1 MEARLCLSFICI
13 LLCTFKSKAQDLS
26 GIAAQEPFTVHGAVD
41 VRAIGYRANG
51 ITGRRSPFSWV
62 LSGSPVISV
71 YGVRIP
77 VSFTFSEQ
85 ERSFSQPFNQFG
97 LSPTYKWITVHG
109 GYRNVSFSPFTLAG
123 HTMLG
128 GGVELSP
135 GKFRFG
141 LMTGRLNRATT
152 VDTTSGM
159 LRPYSF
165 SRYGTAVKVGYGT
178 EKSYID
184 ISYLTAK
191 DGKNGPMNYP
201 DSVAQVRPAANSV
214 LGSGFK
220 VSFLKNFQAFGDAG
234 VSVYTRDSQSDLAVE
249 TDSSQ
254 KALRS
259 LMKLLKVNGTT
270 EYYLAYNAGIGY
282 TGKQFS
288 LKVIYKH
295 VDPGFKSM
303 GAYFFQDD
311 LRNLTLNPA
320 FNALGGKLRF
330 SGSIGIQKDN
340 VKKLKQ
346 ATTKRIIGLANLS
359 WEVTSK
365 LGLDAN
371 YANYTSNAE
380 PTVQVVENRY
390 LLAQTNSNLSLT
402 PRLMLPGKKMTQV
415 VILSYNLSS
424 LRDLSKDTL
433 QAANFLSQVVFLS
446 HSLTLTSLA
455 MTFSSGLNYTSNQLA
470 TGTIGN
476 YSANLG
482 LSKAFL
488 KNKLALSSSNS
499 YIITRPLQGSGR
511 IWNLGGNV
519 SYLPARGHRFS
530 LRINAMDNRLKYA
543 ENEPVHY
550 SELTG
555 ELGYTF
561 NF

>member
-1 MEARLCLSFICI
+1 MEARLSLLFICI
-13 LLCTFKSKAQDLS
+13 LLYSYNSMAQDLNA
-26 GIAAQEPFTVHGAVD
+26 IAAQKPFTIHGAVD
-41 VRAIGYRANG
+41 VRAIGYQANR
-51 ITGRRSPFSWV
+51 IPGRRSPFSWV

-97 LSPTYKWITVHG
+97 LSPTYKWITLHG
-109 GYRNVSFSPFTLAG
+109 GYRNVSFSPYTLAG

-128 GGVELSP
+128 GGIELNP

-191 DGKNGPMNYP
+191 DNKSGLINYP
-201 DSVAQVRPAANSV
+201 YSLTRIRPAANSV

-220 VSFLKNFQAFGDAG
+220 LSALKNFQAFGEAG